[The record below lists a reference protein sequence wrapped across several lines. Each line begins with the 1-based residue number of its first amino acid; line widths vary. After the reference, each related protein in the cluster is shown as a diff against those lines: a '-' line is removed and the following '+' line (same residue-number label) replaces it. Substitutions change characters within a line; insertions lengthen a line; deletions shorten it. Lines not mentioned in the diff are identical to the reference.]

1 MLRLHKSRP
10 KRLIDVPVFKPAKR
24 GRLPKP
30 LHQVGGARMHITD
43 LLTVGGS
50 YHACFLWRDGSLL
63 ADTAFYG
70 WLFESRDT
78 GLYPLAALH
87 YHPSHKPVHLLTP
100 CRLER
105 NLINRQ
111 LPGAIEFN
119 VLNRRRDPLNRR
131 LDPRQESDRSRLVEL
146 FCRRCGIEM
155 GQPGGFAL

>member
-1 MLRLHKSRP
+1 M
-10 KRLIDVPVFKPAKR
+10 
-24 GRLPKP
+24 
-30 LHQVGGARMHITD
+30 
-43 LLTVGGS
+43 
-50 YHACFLWRDGSLL
+50 
-63 ADTAFYG
+63 
-70 WLFESRDT
+70 
-78 GLYPLAALH
+78 YPLAALH

-119 VLNRRRDPLNRR
+119 VLNRR

-155 GQPGGFAL
+155 GRPGGFAL